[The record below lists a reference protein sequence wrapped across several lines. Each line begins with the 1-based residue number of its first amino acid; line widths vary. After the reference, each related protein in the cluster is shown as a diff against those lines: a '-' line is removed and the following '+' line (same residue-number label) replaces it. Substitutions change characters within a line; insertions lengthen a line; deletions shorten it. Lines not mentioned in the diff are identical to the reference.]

1 MIHLIEDLHPFAI
14 IEGGAKIELPIRRKG
29 DVAHASLAVV
39 HLLQHHPVRQ
49 KVELRGLALLV
60 EAKQNGVPLV
70 QDLLVGFNLFISELL
85 HIGNAKIDSCA

>member
-1 MIHLIEDLHPFAI
+1 MIQLVEDLHPLVVV
-14 IEGGAKIELPIRRKG
+14 EGRTEIELPIRRKG
-29 DVAHASLAVV
+29 DVAHTRLTVV

-49 KVELRGLALLV
+49 QVELRGLALLV

-85 HIGNAKIDSCA
+85 HIGNAKVDSCA